1 MSKSRFGRFVCL
13 GLLAA
18 VVSIYIGCGRGG
30 HSENGDDED
39 QVAVPVEVAA
49 VILGDISSYF
59 TGTATLEAEKETEVV
74 AKVGGVVSRI
84 YVEEGDFVK
93 RGQALAKLD
102 DERLSVQMEQATAN
116 LRKLETEYQRS
127 VELYDEQ
134 LISDQDFQRAK
145 FAYES
150 QKATYDLQ
158 KLDLEYTSIRS
169 PISGVVAERMIKV
182 GNMVVTNQPVFQV
195 TDLDPLLAVLYVPE
209 RLVGELKVGQV
220 SKLTV
225 DALAEDTFAGQVE
238 RISPVVD
245 PSTGT
250 IKVTVTVYDASRQL
264 KPGMFARINIVND
277 VHIGTVLAPRDA
289 IIEED
294 KETSV
299 FVVRDSTV
307 FKQDIE
313 TGYINSIYIEVV
325 SGLTPGDTVV
335 TLGKGSLKDSARVEF
350 VNVEMAEAD
359 MDADEDSAGA
369 DLAGTGGIKSFA
381 EKPAGD
387 EDMTDDQ
394 AGDEAS
400 SDDSEAGDSQD
411 DDS

>member
-18 VVSIYIGCGRGG
+18 VVSLYIGCGRGG
-30 HSENGDDED
+30 HSENGDEDDE
-39 QVAVPVEVAA
+39 VAVPVEVAA

-74 AKVGGVVSRI
+74 AKVGGVVTRI
-84 YVEEGDFVK
+84 YVEEGDYIK
-93 RGQALAKLD
+93 RGQPLAKLD
-102 DERLSVQMEQATAN
+102 DEKLAVQMEQATAD
-116 LRKLETEYQRS
+116 LKRLESEYQRA
-127 VELYDEQ
+127 VELYEER
-134 LISDQDFQRAK
+134 LISDQDFQSTK
-145 FAYES
+145 FQYES

-158 KLDLEYTSIRS
+158 RLDLEYTSIRS
-169 PISGVVAERMIKV
+169 PISGVVAERMIKI
-182 GNMVVTNQPVFQV
+182 GNMLVTNQPVFRV
-195 TDLDPLLAVLYVPE
+195 TDLDPLLAVLHVPE

-225 DALAEDTFAGQVE
+225 DALADEEFAGMVE

-277 VHIGTVLAPRDA
+277 VHTGTVLAPRDA

-307 FKQDIE
+307 YKQDIE

-350 VNVEMAEAD
+350 VNVDMAEAD
-359 MDADEDSAGA
+359 VEEPESAGET
-369 DLAGTGGIKSFA
+369 DIAGAGGIRSFA

-387 EDMTDDQ
+387 DGMTDDQ
-394 AGDEAS
+394 AGDVAEDGAS
-400 SDDSEAGDSQD
+400 SDDSHD
-411 DDS
+411 DES

>member
-1 MSKSRFGRFVCL
+1 MSKSRVGRFVCL

-18 VVSIYIGCGRGG
+18 VVSVHIGCGRGSDSDDG
-30 HSENGDDED
+30 KDDE
-39 QVAVPVEVAA
+39 VAVPVEVAA

-84 YVEEGDFVK
+84 YVEEGDYIK

-102 DERLSVQMEQATAN
+102 DEKLSVQMEQATAN
-116 LRKLETEYQRS
+116 LKKLETEYQRS
-127 VELYDEQ
+127 VELYDER
-134 LISDQDFQRAK
+134 LISDQDFQRAG
-145 FAYES
+145 FEYES

-158 KLDLEYTSIRS
+158 RLELEYTSIRS
-169 PISGVVAERMIKV
+169 PISGVVSERMIKV
-182 GNMVVTNQPVFQV
+182 GNMLGINQPVFRV
-195 TDLDPLLAVLYVPE
+195 TDLDPLLAVLHVPE
-209 RLVGELKVGQV
+209 RLVGELKVGQI
-220 SKLTV
+220 SKLSV
-225 DALAEDTFAGQVE
+225 DALADETFAGQVE

-250 IKVTVTVYDASRQL
+250 IKVTVTVYDASRRL

-277 VHIGTVLAPRDA
+277 VHTSTVLAPREA

-313 TGYINSIYIEVV
+313 TGYVNSIYIEVT
-325 SGLTPGDTVV
+325 SGLMVGDTVV
-335 TLGKGSLKDSARVEF
+335 TLGKGSLKDSVKVEF
-350 VNVEMAEAD
+350 VN
-359 MDADEDSAGA
+359 ADEDPADT
-369 DLAGTGGIKSFA
+369 DLAETADG
-381 EKPAGD
+381 E
-387 EDMTDDQ
+387 
-394 AGDEAS
+394 DEAQADDDAPA
-400 SDDSEAGDSQD
+400 DDSKTDVSRD

>member
-18 VVSIYIGCGRGG
+18 VISIYIGCGRGA

-74 AKVGGVVSRI
+74 AKVGGVVTRI
-84 YVEEGDFVK
+84 YVEEGDYIK

-102 DERLSVQMEQATAN
+102 DEKLSVQMEQATAN
-116 LRKLETEYQRS
+116 LKKLETEYQRS
-127 VELYDEQ
+127 VELYDER
-134 LISDQDFQRAK
+134 LISDQDFQSAK
-145 FAYES
+145 FRYES

-195 TDLDPLLAVLYVPE
+195 TDLEPLLAVLHVPE

-225 DALAEDTFAGQVE
+225 DALAEETFAGQVE

-277 VHIGTVLAPRDA
+277 VHMGTVLAPRDA

-313 TGYINSIYIEVV
+313 TGYVNSIYIEVV

-359 MDADEDSAGA
+359 IDAGEDSAGA
-369 DLAGTGGIKSFA
+369 DLAGAGGIKSFA
-381 EKPAGD
+381 EKPDGD
-387 EDMTDDQ
+387 ESMTDGQ
-394 AGDEAS
+394 EGEEAS
-400 SDDSEAGDSQD
+400 SDDSETGDSRD
-411 DDS
+411 DD